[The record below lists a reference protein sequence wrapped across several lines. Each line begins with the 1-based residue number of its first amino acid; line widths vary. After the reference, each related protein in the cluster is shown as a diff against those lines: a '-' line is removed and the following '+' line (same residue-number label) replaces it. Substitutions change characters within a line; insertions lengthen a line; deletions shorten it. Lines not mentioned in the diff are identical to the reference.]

1 MTSDRR
7 DVVRGVLSPP
17 DTVYVQVF
25 FGRTSRAI
33 PSSACR
39 NAGLSA
45 SFTLSRCN
53 LVGLR
58 LFLHLSI
65 ASQANLQRSAFD
77 RLERKCPGYCGELFG
92 RHLMIR
98 PVVACVVFD
107 AVGIPTAGS
116 FQRNEASR
124 DHRGRDHIMKR
135 LCGALCWIVLLTVI
149 VPVGYRAT
157 GWLLRYDWRPKTDA
171 LASEAGRDLFL
182 HEWTPGDPLAAQGDG
197 LGPVFNASSCAACH
211 QQGGVGGSG
220 SQEHNVTVFTRA
232 PKPGAGATRGV
243 IHQFA
248 IDAAS
253 QETLQNI
260 SAQFPKK
267 SRPTLADLQA
277 VLPKPAN
284 PAAGVQTI
292 RNAAIPE
299 IDIGQRNTPAL
310 FGASVIDA
318 IPDAAI
324 LANERNQHV
333 KLGLSVLNG
342 EQLPAGRAAKLS
354 RKRVGKFG
362 WKANIGNLSEF
373 VRVACANELGLGNPL
388 QAQPASLSQPAY
400 RPRGLDLTDQ
410 QCDQM
415 TAFIASLPLPREVM
429 PPSAAEAAR
438 AVAGK
443 KHFKQIGCI
452 NCHTADLADAQGI
465 YSDLLLHEMGE
476 GLGGGGG
483 GFYGEEPSDPSAD
496 PDFDGGSTSPSE
508 WRTPPLWGVADSAPY
523 LHDGRAAT
531 LAEAIKLHAGQAA
544 SSVNRFAGLSD
555 VQQEE
560 LIAFLNTLRAPSV
573 VRERPVMV
581 KGQISN
587 SSAARLAF
595 GDLFKLNVARV
606 GAGSFLAVSNSS
618 GR

>member
-1 MTSDRR
+1 
-7 DVVRGVLSPP
+7 
-17 DTVYVQVF
+17 
-25 FGRTSRAI
+25 
-33 PSSACR
+33 
-39 NAGLSA
+39 
-45 SFTLSRCN
+45 
-53 LVGLR
+53 
-58 LFLHLSI
+58 
-65 ASQANLQRSAFD
+65 
-77 RLERKCPGYCGELFG
+77 
-92 RHLMIR
+92 MIR

-107 AVGIPTAGS
+107 AVGTPTAGS
-116 FQRNEASR
+116 FQRKEASR

-135 LCGALCWIVLLTVI
+135 FRGALCWIVLLTVI

-157 GWLLRYDWRPKTDA
+157 GWLLRFDWRPKTDA

-182 HEWTPGDPLAAQGDG
+182 HEWTPGDPLAARGDG

-211 QQGGVGGSG
+211 QQGGIGGSG

-232 PKPGAGATRGV
+232 PKPGADATRGV

-292 RNAAIPE
+292 RNAADPG

-324 LANERNQHV
+324 LANERNQHL

-362 WKANIGNLSEF
+362 WKANIGNLPEF
-373 VRVACANELGLGNPL
+373 VRVACTNELGLGNPL
-388 QAQPASLSQPAY
+388 QAQPASLSQPGY

-415 TAFIASLPLPREVM
+415 TAFIASLPLPREVI
-429 PPSAAEAAR
+429 PPPRPRPPAPSQAKSTSSKSAAS
-438 AVAGK
+438 
-443 KHFKQIGCI
+443 
-452 NCHTADLADAQGI
+452 TATVPILPT
-465 YSDLLLHEMGE
+465 HK
-476 GLGGGGG
+476 
-483 GFYGEEPSDPSAD
+483 
-496 PDFDGGSTSPSE
+496 GSTAICCCT
-508 WRTPPLWGVADSAPY
+508 RWGKDSAP
-523 LHDGRAAT
+523 AAVDSM
-531 LAEAIKLHAGQAA
+531 E
-544 SSVNRFAGLSD
+544 
-555 VQQEE
+555 
-560 LIAFLNTLRAPSV
+560 
-573 VRERPVMV
+573 
-581 KGQISN
+581 N
-587 SSAARLAF
+587 SRRIRQRIRTST
-595 GDLFKLNVARV
+595 VARRPQAN
-606 GAGSFLAVSNSS
+606 GARRRCGVLQIPLPIFTTAAQRPWPRPSS
-618 GR
+618 CTPVKRRRP

>member
-1 MTSDRR
+1 MR
-7 DVVRGVLSPP
+7 
-17 DTVYVQVF
+17 
-25 FGRTSRAI
+25 
-33 PSSACR
+33 
-39 NAGLSA
+39 
-45 SFTLSRCN
+45 
-53 LVGLR
+53 
-58 LFLHLSI
+58 
-65 ASQANLQRSAFD
+65 
-77 RLERKCPGYCGELFG
+77 
-92 RHLMIR
+92 
-98 PVVACVVFD
+98 
-107 AVGIPTAGS
+107 
-116 FQRNEASR
+116 
-124 DHRGRDHIMKR
+124 R
-135 LCGALCWIVLLTVI
+135 LCGPLCWIVLVTVV
-149 VPVGYRAT
+149 VPLGYRAT

-171 LASEAGRDLFL
+171 LASQAGRDLFL
-182 HEWTPGDPLAAQGDG
+182 HEWTPGDPLAPRGDG
-197 LGPVFNASSCAACH
+197 LGPVFNASSCVACH
-211 QQGGVGGSG
+211 QQGGAGGSG

-232 PKPGAGATRGV
+232 PKADAGATRGV

-253 QETLQNI
+253 QETLQNV
-260 SAQFPKK
+260 SARFPKK
-267 SRPTLADLQA
+267 SRPTLADLLA
-277 VLPKPAN
+277 ILPKPAN

-292 RNAAIPE
+292 RADALPE

-324 LANERNQHV
+324 LANERNQRHR
-333 KLGLSVLNG
+333 LRLSVLNG
-342 EQLPAGRAAKLS
+342 EGVPAGRAAKLS

-388 QAQPASLSQPAY
+388 QAQPASLSQPGY

-415 TAFIASLPLPREVM
+415 TAYIASLSRPREVI

-452 NCHTADLADAQGI
+452 NCHTSDLAEAQGI

-476 GLGGGGG
+476 GLGGGG
-483 GFYGEEPSDPSAD
+483 FYGEEPSETSGQ
-496 PDFDGGSTSPSE
+496 PDFDGSSTSPSE

-531 LAEAIKLHAGQAA
+531 LAEAIKLHAGQASPSA
-544 SSVNRFAGLSD
+544 NRFTALSG

-560 LIAFLNTLRAPSV
+560 LIAFLNTLRAPGV
-573 VRERPVMV
+573 LGERPEMV

-587 SSAARLAF
+587 RSAVHPSFGNLLKPRVARL
-595 GDLFKLNVARV
+595 D
-606 GAGSFLAVSNSS
+606 AGSFSAAWNSS
-618 GR
+618 DFHRDGFPHGQ

>member
-1 MTSDRR
+1 
-7 DVVRGVLSPP
+7 
-17 DTVYVQVF
+17 
-25 FGRTSRAI
+25 
-33 PSSACR
+33 
-39 NAGLSA
+39 
-45 SFTLSRCN
+45 
-53 LVGLR
+53 
-58 LFLHLSI
+58 
-65 ASQANLQRSAFD
+65 
-77 RLERKCPGYCGELFG
+77 
-92 RHLMIR
+92 MIR

-116 FQRNEASR
+116 FQRKEASR

-135 LCGALCWIVLLTVI
+135 FRGALCWIVLLTVI

-182 HEWTPGDPLAAQGDG
+182 HEWTPGDPLAARGDG

-211 QQGGVGGSG
+211 QQGGIGGSG

-354 RKRVGKFG
+354 AQASRKIRLEGQHRKLARVRAGG
-362 WKANIGNLSEF
+362 VRQRAGARQSLAGPAGIAVATSVSSPRTRSHGPAVRSDDGLHRLAAAAPGSDALLRGRGRPRRRRQKA
-373 VRVACANELGLGNPL
+373 L
-388 QAQPASLSQPAY
+388 QANRLHQ
-400 RPRGLDLTDQ
+400 
-410 QCDQM
+410 
-415 TAFIASLPLPREVM
+415 LPHCRFGRRT
-429 PPSAAEAAR
+429 R
-438 AVAGK
+438 A
-443 KHFKQIGCI
+443 
-452 NCHTADLADAQGI
+452 L
-465 YSDLLLHEMGE
+465 
-476 GLGGGGG
+476 
-483 GFYGEEPSDPSAD
+483 
-496 PDFDGGSTSPSE
+496 
-508 WRTPPLWGVADSAPY
+508 
-523 LHDGRAAT
+523 
-531 LAEAIKLHAGQAA
+531 
-544 SSVNRFAGLSD
+544 
-555 VQQEE
+555 
-560 LIAFLNTLRAPSV
+560 
-573 VRERPVMV
+573 
-581 KGQISN
+581 
-587 SSAARLAF
+587 
-595 GDLFKLNVARV
+595 
-606 GAGSFLAVSNSS
+606 
-618 GR
+618 